1 MQTTFLGKTKKALP
15 FTSISELAI
24 PAIQPDIKR
33 IRHSSVH
40 PMPEL
45 PEVETTKT
53 SLLPLLDQK
62 VLKVEVRQ
70 PSLRWPIPED
80 IQKLAGQKL
89 LKLTRR
95 SKYILAEFEQ
105 DTMLWHLGMSGSFR
119 ICDGHEELRKHDHLI
134 IQFEDLQLRYH
145 DPRRFGCI
153 LWLNA
158 DSQVK
163 LIDTLGP
170 EPLSDEFNAEYLF
183 SKFKTK
189 NTAVK
194 VAMMDNHIVVG
205 VGNIYAT
212 ESLFN
217 LGIHPAQPASTLTF
231 QQVEKMVAEIKRILK
246 QAIDLGGSTLRDYSN
261 AMGENGYFQQ
271 TLLAY
276 GRAGEM
282 CINCETTLENL
293 KLGQRASVFCPEC
306 QPLKKVKIAS
316 KKTLKGSK
324 A

>member
-1 MQTTFLGKTKKALP
+1 
-15 FTSISELAI
+15 
-24 PAIQPDIKR
+24 
-33 IRHSSVH
+33 
-40 PMPEL
+40 MPEL
-45 PEVETTKT
+45 PEVETTKA
-53 SLLPLLDQK
+53 SLMPLIDQK
-62 VLKVEVRQ
+62 VVAVQVRE
-70 PSLRWPIPED
+70 SRLRWAIPED
-80 IQKLAGQKL
+80 ISKLKGQRL
-89 LKLTRR
+89 IQLTRR

-119 ICDGHEELRKHDHLI
+119 LCEANTELRKHDHFIL
-134 IQFEDLQLRYH
+134 QFEDFELRYH

-153 LWLNA
+153 LWLDQN
-158 DSQVK
+158 SQTK

-170 EPLSDEFNAEYLF
+170 EPLSDVFNAEYLT
-183 SKFKTK
+183 SKLKSK
-189 NTAVK
+189 NVGIK

-217 LGIHPAQPASTLTF
+217 LGIHPAQPASSLSKI
-231 QQVEKMVAEIKRILK
+231 QIEKLVIEIKRILK

-282 CINCETTLENL
+282 CVNCETTLENL
-293 KLGQRASVFCPEC
+293 KLGQRASVFCPQC
-306 QPLKKVKIAS
+306 QTLKKVKS
-316 KKTLKGSK
+316 TSNTVKSVQGKTK
-324 A
+324 

>member
-1 MQTTFLGKTKKALP
+1 
-15 FTSISELAI
+15 
-24 PAIQPDIKR
+24 
-33 IRHSSVH
+33 
-40 PMPEL
+40 MPEL

-53 SLLPLLDQK
+53 SLLPLLEQT
-62 VLKVEVRQ
+62 VLNVEVRQ
-70 PSLRWPIPED
+70 SSLRWPIPD
-80 IQKLAGQKL
+80 NIQKLKGQKL
-89 LKLTRR
+89 LQLTRR

-105 DTMLWHLGMSGSFR
+105 DSMLWHLGMSGSFR
-119 ICDGHEELRKHDHLI
+119 LCEKNTELRKHDHLI
-134 IQFEDLQLRYH
+134 IQFEDIELRYH
-145 DPRRFGCI
+145 DPRRFGSI
-153 LWLNA
+153 LWLDQN
-158 DSQVK
+158 SQTK

-170 EPLSDEFNAEYLF
+170 EPLSDAFNAEYLF
-183 SKFKTK
+183 EKFKKK
-189 NTAVK
+189 NVAAK

-212 ESLFN
+212 ENLFN
-217 LGIHPAQPASTLTF
+217 LGIHPAQPASSLTRT
-231 QQVEKMVAEIKRILK
+231 QVEKLVIEIKRILK
-246 QAIDLGGSTLRDYSN
+246 QAIDLGGSTLRDYTN

-282 CINCETTLENL
+282 CVNCETTLENL

-316 KKTLKGSK
+316 KTPSKGNK

>member
-1 MQTTFLGKTKKALP
+1 
-15 FTSISELAI
+15 
-24 PAIQPDIKR
+24 
-33 IRHSSVH
+33 
-40 PMPEL
+40 MPEL

-53 SLLPLLDQK
+53 SLLPLIDQK
-62 VLKVEVRQ
+62 VISVQVRE
-70 PSLRWPIPED
+70 SRLRWPIPEE
-80 IQKLAGQKL
+80 IEKIKGQKL

-95 SKYILAEFEQ
+95 SKDILAEFEH

-119 ICDGHEELRKHDHLI
+119 LCDANTELRKHDHLI
-134 IQFEDLQLRYH
+134 IQFEDAELRYH

-153 LWLNA
+153 LWLDPN
-158 DSQVK
+158 SQSK

-170 EPLSDEFNAEYLF
+170 EPLSDAFNAEYLAE
-183 SKFKTK
+183 KFKKK
-189 NTAVK
+189 NVGAK
-194 VAMMDNHIVVG
+194 VAIMDNHVVVG

-217 LGIHPAQPASTLTF
+217 LGIHPAQPASSLSRV
-231 QQVEKMVAEIKRILK
+231 QIEKLVIEVKRILK
-246 QAIDLGGSTLRDYSN
+246 QAIDLGGSTLRDYTN

-282 CINCETTLENL
+282 CVNCETTLENL
-293 KLGQRASVFCPEC
+293 KLGQRASVFCPQC
-306 QPLKKVKIAS
+306 QPLKKVKITPKTPS
-316 KKTLKGSK
+316 KVNK

>member
-1 MQTTFLGKTKKALP
+1 
-15 FTSISELAI
+15 
-24 PAIQPDIKR
+24 
-33 IRHSSVH
+33 
-40 PMPEL
+40 MPEL

-53 SLLPLLDQK
+53 SLLPLIDQK
-62 VLKVEVRQ
+62 VISVQVRE
-70 PSLRWPIPED
+70 SRLRWPIPDD
-80 IQKLAGQKL
+80 IQKLKGQKL
-89 LKLTRR
+89 LNLTRR
-95 SKYILAEFEQ
+95 SKYILAEFEH

-119 ICDGHEELRKHDHLI
+119 LCDANTELRKHDHLI
-134 IQFEDLQLRYH
+134 IQFEDAELRYH

-153 LWLNA
+153 LWLDPN
-158 DSQVK
+158 SQSK

-170 EPLSDEFNAEYLF
+170 EPLSDAFNAEYLAE
-183 SKFKTK
+183 KFKKK
-189 NTAVK
+189 NVGAK
-194 VAMMDNHIVVG
+194 VAIMDNHIVVG

-217 LGIHPAQPASTLTF
+217 LGIHPAQPASSLSRL
-231 QQVEKMVAEIKRILK
+231 QIEKLVIEVKRILK
-246 QAIDLGGSTLRDYSN
+246 QAIDLGGSTLRDYTN

-293 KLGQRASVFCPEC
+293 KLGQRASVFCPQC
-306 QPLKKVKIAS
+306 QPLKKVKITPKTPS
-316 KKTLKGSK
+316 KVNK

>member
-1 MQTTFLGKTKKALP
+1 
-15 FTSISELAI
+15 
-24 PAIQPDIKR
+24 
-33 IRHSSVH
+33 
-40 PMPEL
+40 MPEL

-53 SLLPLLDQK
+53 SLLPLIEQK
-62 VLKVEVRQ
+62 VISVEVRQ
-70 PSLRWPIPED
+70 SSLRWPIPED
-80 IQKLAGQKL
+80 IQKLIGQKL

-95 SKYILAEFEQ
+95 SKYILAEFEH

-119 ICDGHEELRKHDHLI
+119 LCESQTELRKHDHLI
-134 IQFEDLQLRYH
+134 IQFEDIELRYH

-153 LWLNA
+153 LWLDQNA
-158 DSQVK
+158 QTK
-163 LIDTLGP
+163 LIDALGP
-170 EPLSDEFNAEYLF
+170 EPLSDAFNADYLA
-183 SKFKTK
+183 SKFKKK
-189 NTAVK
+189 NVAAK
-194 VAMMDNHIVVG
+194 VAIMDNHMVVG

-217 LGIHPAQPASTLTF
+217 LGIHPAQPASSLSM
-231 QQVEKMVAEIKRILK
+231 QQIEKLVTEIKRILK

-282 CINCETTLENL
+282 CVNCETTLENL
-293 KLGQRASVFCPEC
+293 KLGQRASVFCPQC
-306 QPLKKVKIAS
+306 QPLKTVKMLS
-316 KKTLKGSK
+316 KTPSKGNK

>member
-1 MQTTFLGKTKKALP
+1 
-15 FTSISELAI
+15 
-24 PAIQPDIKR
+24 
-33 IRHSSVH
+33 
-40 PMPEL
+40 MPEL

-53 SLLPLLDQK
+53 SLLPLLGQT
-62 VLKVEVRQ
+62 VLKVTVHQ
-70 PSLRWPIPED
+70 PSLRWPIPND
-80 IQKLAGQKL
+80 LQKLVGQKL
-89 LKLTRR
+89 IQLTRR
-95 SKYILAEFEQ
+95 SKYILAQFEQ

-119 ICDGHEELRKHDHLI
+119 ICDEHDELRKHDHFIL
-134 IQFEDLQLRYH
+134 QLEDMQLRYH

-153 LWLNA
+153 LWL
-158 DSQVK
+158 DEYSQSK

-170 EPLSDEFNAEYLF
+170 EPLSDAFHAEYLF

-189 NTAVK
+189 NTAIK

-217 LGIHPAQPASTLTF
+217 LGIHPAQPASSLTF
-231 QQVEKMVAEIKRILK
+231 QQVEKMVIEIKRILK

-282 CINCETTLENL
+282 CVNCETTLENL
-293 KLGQRASVFCPEC
+293 KLGQRASVFCPQC
-306 QPLKKVKIAS
+306 QALKQVKIVQ
-316 KKTLKGSK
+316 KKALKGNK

>member
-1 MQTTFLGKTKKALP
+1 
-15 FTSISELAI
+15 
-24 PAIQPDIKR
+24 
-33 IRHSSVH
+33 
-40 PMPEL
+40 MPEL

-53 SLLPLLDQK
+53 SLLPLLDQAVISVK
-62 VLKVEVRQ
+62 VRESR
-70 PSLRWPIPED
+70 LRWPIPED
-80 IQKLAGQKL
+80 IEKLNGQKL
-89 LKLTRR
+89 VKLTRR
-95 SKYILAEFEQ
+95 SKYILAEFEH
-105 DTMLWHLGMSGSFR
+105 DSMLWHLGMSGSFR
-119 ICDGHEELRKHDHLI
+119 LCDPHTELRKHDHLI
-134 IQFEDLQLRYH
+134 IQFEDIELRYH

-153 LWLNA
+153 LWLDQN
-158 DSQVK
+158 SQTK

-170 EPLSDEFNAEYLF
+170 EPLSEAFNAEYLAE
-183 SKFKTK
+183 KFKKK
-189 NTAVK
+189 NVGAK
-194 VAMMDNHIVVG
+194 VAIMDNHIVVG

-217 LGIHPAQPASTLTF
+217 LGIHPAQPASSLSF
-231 QQVEKMVAEIKRILK
+231 QQIEQLVVEVKRILK

-282 CINCETTLENL
+282 CVNCETTLENL
-293 KLGQRASVFCPEC
+293 KLGQRASVFCPQC

-316 KKTLKGSK
+316 QKAIKGSK

>member
-1 MQTTFLGKTKKALP
+1 
-15 FTSISELAI
+15 
-24 PAIQPDIKR
+24 
-33 IRHSSVH
+33 
-40 PMPEL
+40 MPEL

-53 SLLPLLDQK
+53 SLLPLLDQT

-70 PSLRWPIPED
+70 PSLRWPIPEN
-80 IQKLAGQKL
+80 IQKLVGQKL

-105 DTMLWHLGMSGSFR
+105 DCMLWHLGMSGSFR
-119 ICDGHEELRKHDHLI
+119 LCAATDELRKHDHLI
-134 IQFEDLQLRYH
+134 IQFEDIELRYH

-153 LWLNA
+153 LWLDQN
-158 DSQVK
+158 SQSK

-170 EPLSDEFNAEYLF
+170 EPLSEAFNAEYLF
-183 SKFKTK
+183 EKFKKK
-189 NTAVK
+189 NVAAK
-194 VAMMDNHIVVG
+194 VAIMDNHMVVG

-217 LGIHPAQPASTLTF
+217 LGIHPAQPASSLSF
-231 QQVEKMVAEIKRILK
+231 QQIEQLVIEIKRILK
-246 QAIDLGGSTLRDYSN
+246 QAIDLGGSTLRDYTN

-282 CINCETTLENL
+282 CVNCETTLENL

-306 QPLKKVKIAS
+306 QPLKKVKIAHQ
-316 KKTLKGSK
+316 KAIKGSQ